1 MKYLP
6 KFKWENLKEKFEYDR
21 KVREERLKM
30 SITQDKRE
38 QNFYIE
44 KAEVSKKL
52 KFIGD
57 RKKKRDVKDDD
68 KQDDKE
74 DDDTYVDPVD
84 KKRLKNVEKSIK
96 YHQKHQRLYTQIEPK
111 HKKEY

>member
-1 MKYLP
+1 MISNALYLQ
-6 KFKWENLKEKFEYDR
+6 LS
-21 KVREERLKM
+21 L
-30 SITQDKRE
+30 TQAKRE

-57 RKKKRDVKDDD
+57 RKKKRDVKGDD
-68 KQDDKE
+68 KQDDDSE
-74 DDDTYVDPVD
+74 YIDPVD
-84 KKRLKNVEKSIK
+84 KKRLLNVEKSIK
-96 YHQKHQRLYTQIEPK
+96 FQQKHQRLYTQIEPK